1 MSTAQFVSFVFDN
14 SRFKELIVLISELCD
29 TDPTFGSIKLNKILY
44 FADFMAYREL
54 GKPITGA
61 TYFKLQEGP
70 APRQLL
76 AARRQLV
83 NEGRLAIEHRPY
95 FQGVQKRPVVTGA
108 ESQRGSF
115 SDDEMRIVTSIVE
128 YFRGKSARDV
138 SDISHREPGW
148 ILAEDRADIPYET
161 AWLSQDPVDQT
172 DEALARQMADN
183 YFE

>member
-1 MSTAQFVSFVFDN
+1 MTTAPFMSFSFDN
-14 SRFKELIVLISELCD
+14 AQFKELIVLISELCA
-29 TDPTFGSIKLNKILY
+29 TDPTYGSVKLNKILY

-54 GKPITGA
+54 GKPISGA
-61 TYFKLQEGP
+61 TYHKLPEGP

-76 AARRQLV
+76 AARRELV
-83 NEGRLAIEHRPY
+83 SEGRITIEHRPY
-95 FQGVQKRPVVTGA
+95 FQGVQKRPVVTG
-108 ESQRGSF
+108 SGSDRALF
-115 SDDEMRIVTSIVE
+115 SDDELSIVTSVVE

-183 YFE
+183 YFR

>member
-1 MSTAQFVSFVFDN
+1 MSIAQRVSFEFDET
-14 SRFKELIVLISELCD
+14 RFKELIMLISEMCAD
-29 TDPTFGSIKLNKILY
+29 DPTYGSIKLNKILY

-70 APRQLL
+70 APREFL
-76 AARRQLV
+76 AARRALV
-83 NEGRLAIEHRPY
+83 REGRLEIDHRPY
-95 FQGVQKRPVVTGA
+95 FQGVQKRPVVVGAGPQRTLFA
-108 ESQRGSF
+108 ES
-115 SDDEMRIVTSIVE
+115 ELRIVASIVS
-128 YFRGKSARDV
+128 YFHGKSARDV

-148 ILAEDRADIPYET
+148 ILAEDREDIPYET
-161 AWLSQDPVDQT
+161 AWLSQDPIDQT